1 MYVDEAGSGSQWI
14 NLDDLTVGDKGD
26 GTLNVKAGDLLV
38 ILRCHLL
45 AKPASARQRQYWRL
59 ECR

>member
-26 GTLNVKAGDLLV
+26 GTLKAVTVNQLTLIGSWCV
-38 ILRCHLL
+38 PEST
-45 AKPASARQRQYWRL
+45 AT
-59 ECR
+59 